1 MNSIQNQKP
10 RQKIIIILILN
21 KSFLYDLSTKLIQ
34 RISGWKKNPML
45 IKRAI
50 ISFLD
55 IDNALMTKSKWFYSE
70 KFLRFS
76 HEEKI

>member
-1 MNSIQNQKP
+1 MNLSFITYK
-10 RQKIIIILILN
+10 LN
-21 KSFLYDLSTKLIQ
+21 SSKGFPGCQ
-34 RISGWKKNPML
+34 KNPIL

-55 IDNALMTKSKWFYSE
+55 IDKSLMTKSKWFYSE

>member
-1 MNSIQNQKP
+1 MNLSFITYK
-10 RQKIIIILILN
+10 LN
-21 KSFLYDLSTKLIQ
+21 SSKEFPGCQ
-34 RISGWKKNPML
+34 KNPML

>member
-1 MNSIQNQKP
+1 MTYQLNSSEEFPGCQ
-10 RQKIIIILILN
+10 
-21 KSFLYDLSTKLIQ
+21 
-34 RISGWKKNPML
+34 KNPML

>member
-1 MNSIQNQKP
+1 MNPSFMTYQLNSSKEIQGCQ
-10 RQKIIIILILN
+10 
-21 KSFLYDLSTKLIQ
+21 
-34 RISGWKKNPML
+34 KNPML

-50 ISFLD
+50 ILFLD
-55 IDNALMTKSKWFYSE
+55 IDNVLIIKSKWFYSE

>member
-1 MNSIQNQKP
+1 MNPSFITYQ
-10 RQKIIIILILN
+10 LN
-21 KSFLYDLSTKLIQ
+21 SSKEFPGSQ
-34 RISGWKKNPML
+34 KNPML

-55 IDNALMTKSKWFYSE
+55 IDNEQMTKSKRFYSE

>member
-1 MNSIQNQKP
+1 MNPSFMTYQ
-10 RQKIIIILILN
+10 LN
-21 KSFLYDLSTKLIQ
+21 SSEEFPGCQ
-34 RISGWKKNPML
+34 KNPML

>member
-1 MNSIQNQKP
+1 MNLSFITYK
-10 RQKIIIILILN
+10 LN
-21 KSFLYDLSTKLIQ
+21 SSKGFPGCQ
-34 RISGWKKNPML
+34 KNPIL

-50 ISFLD
+50 ILFLD

>member
-1 MNSIQNQKP
+1 MNPSFMTYQ
-10 RQKIIIILILN
+10 LN
-21 KSFLYDLSTKLIQ
+21 SSKEFPGCQ
-34 RISGWKKNPML
+34 KNPML

-55 IDNALMTKSKWFYSE
+55 INNVLMTKSKWFYSE
-70 KFLRFS
+70 KLLRFS

>member
-1 MNSIQNQKP
+1 MNPSFITYQ
-10 RQKIIIILILN
+10 LN
-21 KSFLYDLSTKLIQ
+21 SSKEFPGCQ
-34 RISGWKKNPML
+34 KNPML

-55 IDNALMTKSKWFYSE
+55 IDNARMTKSKWFYSE